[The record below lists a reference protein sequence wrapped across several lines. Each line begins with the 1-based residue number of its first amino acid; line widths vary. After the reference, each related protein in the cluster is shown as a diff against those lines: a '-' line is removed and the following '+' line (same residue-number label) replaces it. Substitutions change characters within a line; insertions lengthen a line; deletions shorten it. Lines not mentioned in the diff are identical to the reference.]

1 MFKKFQEYTIHFFYD
16 QSSSDSFTFFEAIF
30 MILLLAELD
39 SPFLWIYAIFKI
51 GFNPVTISW
60 GVSTLTYWL
69 TFGLGYYLSNSKP
82 HLNRF
87 KYDKLDLEDKRFTLK
102 LSIILFLH
110 LFSCGIMAVALPFII
125 IIAIFNAIVNGITK
139 QVFPDP
145 VKKKTSNELSEEYD
159 SLIKD

>member
-1 MFKKFQEYTIHFFYD
+1 MFKKFQEYTIHFFYNEG
-16 QSSSDSFTFFEAIF
+16 SSKGLSFFEGIYMF
-30 MILLLAELD
+30 LLLAELT
-39 SPFLWIYAIFKI
+39 SPFIWLYAIFKI

-69 TFGLGYYLSNSKP
+69 TFGLGYYLSKSNP
-82 HLNRF
+82 NIDQF
-87 KYDKLDLEDKRFTLK
+87 EYDDLELEDKRFTLK
-102 LSIILFLH
+102 LSMLLFLH

-125 IIAIFNAIVNGITK
+125 IIAIFNAIFNGITK

-145 VKKKTSNELSEEYD
+145 VKKKTSNELSNEYD

>member
-1 MFKKFQEYTIHFFYD
+1 MFKKFQEFTITFFYE
-16 QSSSDSFTFFEAIF
+16 SALEELSFFESIYVFLIF
-30 MILLLAELD
+30 AELA
-39 SPFLWIYAIFKI
+39 SPFLWVYAIVKM

-60 GVSTLTYWL
+60 GISTLIYWL
-69 TFGLGYYLSNSKP
+69 TMGLGYYLSKSKSG
-82 HLNRF
+82 LNRV
-87 KYDKLDLEDKRFTLK
+87 KYDKLSIEDKRFTLK
-102 LSIILFLH
+102 LSMILFLH

-125 IIAIFNAIVNGITK
+125 IIAIFNAIFNGITK

>member
-1 MFKKFQEYTIHFFYD
+1 MFKKFQEFTINFYYA
-16 QSSSDSFTFFEAIF
+16 SSWDSLSFFETIYV
-30 MILLLAELD
+30 ILLFAELA

-51 GFNPVTISW
+51 GFNLVTISW
-60 GVSTLTYWL
+60 GISTLVYWL
-69 TFGLGYYLSNSKP
+69 TLCLGYYLTKSKP
-82 HLNRF
+82 DINRF
-87 KYDKLDLEDKRFTLK
+87 KYDELDLEDKRFTLK
-102 LSIILFLH
+102 LSMILFLH

-125 IIAIFNAIVNGITK
+125 IIAIFNVIFNGITK

>member
-1 MFKKFQEYTIHFFYD
+1 MFKKFQEYTLKFFYGET
-16 QSSSDSFTFFEAIF
+16 SSDSFTFFEAIF
-30 MILLLAELD
+30 MILMLAELA
-39 SPFLWIYAIFKI
+39 SPFIWIYAIFKI

-82 HLNRF
+82 GINRV
-87 KYDKLDLEDKRFTLK
+87 KYDKLSIEDKRFILK
-102 LSIILFLH
+102 LSMILFLH
-110 LFSCGIMAVALPFII
+110 LFSCGIMAIALPFII
-125 IIAIFNAIVNGITK
+125 IIAIFNVIFNGITK

-145 VKKKTSNELSEEYD
+145 VKKKTSNELSNEYD

>member
-16 QSSSDSFTFFEAIF
+16 AGSSDSLSFLEGIY
-30 MILLLAELD
+30 MILLLAELA

-69 TFGLGYYLSNSKP
+69 TFGLGYYLANSKP
-82 HLNRF
+82 GINRV
-87 KYDKLDLEDKRFTLK
+87 KYDELDLEDKRFTLK
-102 LSIILFLH
+102 LSMLLFLH
-110 LFSCGIMAVALPFII
+110 LFSCGIMVVALPFII
-125 IIAIFNAIVNGITK
+125 IIAIFNVIFNGITK

>member
-16 QSSSDSFTFFEAIF
+16 AGSSDGLSFLEGIY
-30 MILLLAELD
+30 MILLLAELA
-39 SPFLWIYAIFKI
+39 SPILWIYAIFKI
-51 GFNPVTISW
+51 GFNPVTIAW

-69 TFGLGYYLSNSKP
+69 TFGLGYYLTKSKP
-82 HLNRF
+82 NIDRF
-87 KYDKLDLEDKRFTLK
+87 KYDDLDLEDKRFTLK
-102 LSIILFLH
+102 LSMLLFLH

-125 IIAIFNAIVNGITK
+125 IIAIFNAIFNSITK